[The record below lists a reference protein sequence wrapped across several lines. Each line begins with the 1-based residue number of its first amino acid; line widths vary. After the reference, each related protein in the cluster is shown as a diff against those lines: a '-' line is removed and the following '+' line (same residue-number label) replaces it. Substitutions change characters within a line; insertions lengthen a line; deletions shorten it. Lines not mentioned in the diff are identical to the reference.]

1 MKRVSG
7 DTGRYLIRQEG
18 VATMTYHQL
27 TQEERYL
34 ISAHLAAGRTPGEI
48 ARLLSRSP
56 STVSRELQRN
66 ATTHDGRYRPSK
78 AHRYAEARRR
88 RCRRGSQYGGR
99 VYRQI
104 EAALRNHWSPEQIVG
119 HFRAQGMCVPSHE
132 TIYRHLRRD
141 KRRGGSL
148 YRHTRIMSKVGRK
161 RYRSRPAR
169 GVLLGKP
176 HISQRPRHI
185 ERRRQVGHWE
195 GDTVM
200 GRGASHCLVTLVER
214 ATGLAIVKKIAARN
228 KALTT
233 RAIVQAIRRRGLTCK
248 SITFDN
254 GTEFH
259 GYRDIEDALGV
270 KCYFATPYH
279 SWERGSNENFNGL
292 LRQYLPKGTSFR
304 HLKQARCD
312 RIERALNTRPRK
324 RYRYKT
330 PVQMYARSHDGVA
343 LVG

>member
-1 MKRVSG
+1 
-7 DTGRYLIRQEG
+7 
-18 VATMTYHQL
+18 MTYHQL

-34 ISAHLAAGRTPGEI
+34 ISAHRAAGRSRREI
-48 ARLLSRSP
+48 ADLLKRSA

-78 AHRYAEARRR
+78 AQGYAQARRR
-88 RCRRGSQYGGR
+88 RCRRGSQYGEGI
-99 VYRQI
+99 YRQI
-104 EAALRNHWSPEQIVG
+104 EAALRKRWSPDQIVG
-119 HFRAQGMCVPSHE
+119 HFRAQGMSVPSHE
-132 TIYRHLRRD
+132 TIYRYLRHD

-176 HISQRPRHI
+176 HISERPGHVELRH
-185 ERRRQVGHWE
+185 QVGHWE

-200 GRGASHCLVTLVER
+200 GRGTSHCLVTLVER
-214 ATGLAIVKKIAARN
+214 ASGLAIVKKIAARN

-233 RAIVQAIRRRGLTCK
+233 RAITQAIRRRGLTCRTL
-248 SITFDN
+248 TFDN

-259 GYRDIEDALGV
+259 GYRDIENQLDA

-292 LRQYLPKGTSFR
+292 LRQYLPKGSSFR
-304 HLKQARCD
+304 NLTQSQCD
-312 RIERALNTRPRK
+312 RISRAINARPRK
-324 RYRYKT
+324 RHSYQT
-330 PVQMYARSHDGVA
+330 PEQVYARSHRGVA
-343 LVG
+343 LAS